1 MRILIVGASGTV
13 GRAALHALQDRHEI
27 ITAGRTSGDVLVDL
41 TDPASIQV
49 MFEKVGTV
57 DALIAAAGHSHFG
70 PLSAMTEKDFR
81 KGLDDKLMGQI
92 NLVLTGLKHIADA
105 GSFTLTTGVLD
116 RDPVR
121 GGANSAAVNGAI
133 SAFVRSAA
141 LEMPRGIRINV
152 VSPALLE
159 ESVTR
164 YAGAFPGHIPV
175 SSARVGQAYVKSVEG
190 ALTGQ
195 IIIADA

>member
-1 MRILIVGASGTV
+1 MRILIVGAQGAV
-13 GRAALHALQDRHEI
+13 GQAALRALAERHEI
-27 ITAGRTSGDVLVDL
+27 ITAGRSSGDVRVDL
-41 TDPASIQV
+41 MDPPSIRAL
-49 MFEKVGTV
+49 FERIGRV
-57 DALIAAAGHSHFG
+57 DAAIATAGHSHFG
-70 PLSAMTEKDFR
+70 PLSKMTEADFR

-92 NLVLTGLKHIADA
+92 NLVLIGLPHIADA
-105 GSFTLTTGVLD
+105 GSITLTTGVLD

-121 GGANSAAVNGAI
+121 GGANAAAVNGAI

-159 ESVTR
+159 ESVAR

>member
-1 MRILIVGASGTV
+1 MRIMIVGANGTV
-13 GRAALHALQDRHEI
+13 GRAAVKALEDRHDI
-27 ITAGRTSGDVLVDL
+27 VKVGRTTGDIHADL
-41 TDPASIQV
+41 TDAASIRAL
-49 MFEKVGTV
+49 FAKSGRV
-57 DALIAAAGHSHFG
+57 DAIICAAGHSHFG
-70 PLSAMTEKDFR
+70 PLAAMTEQNFR
-81 KGLDDKLMGQI
+81 KGLDDKLMGQV
-92 NLVLTGLKHIADA
+92 NLVLIGMHHLADG

-121 GGANSAAVNGAI
+121 GGANSAAVNGAV

-152 VSPALLE
+152 VSPGLLE

-175 SSARVGQAYVKSVEG
+175 NSARVGQAYVKSVEG
-190 ALTGQ
+190 AHTGQ
-195 IIIADA
+195 VIIADG